1 MKQAREEEQM
11 AEKWKRSDYDVFGKK
26 RDEHQ
31 SLKFRVEKNMTR
43 IKLGATAAGRKSW
56 QTMKRGSEQV

>member
-1 MKQAREEEQM
+1 MKQAREEERM

-43 IKLGATAAGRKSW
+43 MKLGATAAGRKSW
-56 QTMKRGSEQV
+56 